1 MLVNVYKMSYIYD
14 IYSHYRFISLN
25 LKQIHE
31 MRLLILNLV
40 EMINNKQYTLDHM
53 YILDKKMNFFGW
65 IFVKEKFSCI

>member
-53 YILDKKMNFFGW
+53 YILDKKMNFFWLDFCQGK
-65 IFVKEKFSCI
+65 I